1 MFLWQINFFS
11 RKTRMMAAS
20 FLYVIHKLSLFMA
33 SLLGFIKKSHYMVVY
48 LKGYKRWIMII
59 CNIIHK
65 VDTVHYKTFLCLT
78 STIWREQRDFLVCDF
93 PIKFIHFLLLELHQL
108 KLPTCFKNSTYFSTG
123 IFVSFLGCFNKY
135 LVRTASC
142 FIHAGMQ
149 TTELPAGSSD
159 YL

>member
-1 MFLWQINFFS
+1 MIW
-11 RKTRMMAAS
+11 
-20 FLYVIHKLSLFMA
+20 Y
-33 SLLGFIKKSHYMVVY
+33 KK
-48 LKGYKRWIMII
+48 WIMIL

-65 VDTVHYKTFLCLT
+65 GNKVNYKTFLCLT

-123 IFVSFLGCFNKY
+123 IFVSFWGCFNKE

-159 YL
+159 YLSAQNARVKYCVLIGQLWPDLIGYYN